1 MKKGRIQHDEA
12 VSSVVG
18 EMIMIAL
25 VVILVALFATSAF
38 SLIPGGREASVDVA
52 MKNASNGTLVA
63 NDTTAVF
70 WHKGGDWVEKKDL
83 TVVVIGK
90 DGSRTEYPSRKS
102 GPENFTLYSHA
113 GSSGVEAFDLGGR
126 LEVRLDRKLTSKDTL
141 RLVTPK
147 NVIFSGEVLP

>member
-38 SLIPGGREASVDVA
+38 SLIPGGREASVDVV
-52 MKNASNGTLVA
+52 MKNATGSTPAPG
-63 NDTTAVF
+63 DTTVIF
-70 WHKGGDWVEKKDL
+70 WHKGGDWVEDKDL
-83 TVVVIGK
+83 TVIVIR
-90 DGSRTEYPSRKS
+90 DNVRVAE
-102 GPENFTLYSHA
+102 YSHA
-113 GSSGVEAFDLGGR
+113 DFDLYGADPADVEPKGTFDLGGR
-126 LEVRLDRKLTSKDTL
+126 LEIELPGELQSGDTI

-147 NVIFSGEVLP
+147 NVIFSGEVKAL